1 MPQLVLLLHGFFM
14 MRCGGT
20 PDCVCAF
27 ISCILRCVVALETC
41 QGAQETFLGT
51 TTNCNICLR
60 HHLYYVSKDVRI
72 EHQQCRVSAVVSVE
86 NDIDTALTLVLFA
99 RLRLLHLHH

>member
-1 MPQLVLLLHGFFM
+1 M
-14 MRCGGT
+14 MRGGEA

-27 ISCILRCVVALETC
+27 ISCILRSVVALETC

-60 HHLYYVSKDVRI
+60 QPLYCVSKDVGI

-86 NDIDTALTLVLFA
+86 NDIDTALTLVMLA
-99 RLRLLHLHH
+99 RLRVLHLHH

>member
-1 MPQLVLLLHGFFM
+1 M
-14 MRCGGT
+14 MRCGEA

-27 ISCILRCVVALETC
+27 ISWILRCVVALETC

-60 HHLYYVSKDVRI
+60 HYLYCVSKDVRI

-86 NDIDTALTLVLFA
+86 NDIETALTLVTFA
-99 RLRLLHLHH
+99 RLWVLNLHH